1 MSVFRTN
8 EHLGVWLGQ
17 ASSDGDEVMANPIP
31 AANQQALVSADM
43 DQDQQA
49 QLSIIRANLKTT
61 WHFFGD
67 FGALFHPVHD
77 PRNPDLITYPLAAMG
92 FTGVWMFLCRLEA
105 RRQINHLLRGN
116 GPSAAKFQALFGV
129 ESCPHGDTVNALY
142 ARLDATQVQ
151 EVVTGMVGTLIRKKV
166 LYRYRLLDHYFLMAI
181 DGTGRLTFPE
191 RHCAHCLT
199 QTHNGKTTY
208 YHPVLE
214 AKLVTA
220 NGLVFSVMTEFVE
233 NPGEKPTKQDCELK
247 AFYRLAKR
255 LKHRFPRL
263 PICLLLDG
271 LFAGGPTFALCDKY
285 RWQYLVVLTEDD
297 LSSVHQELDALMPLA
312 PENHLTVH
320 TGVQSEIKQVF
331 RWMNDISYLDSE
343 KREHIL
349 SVMEC
354 LETCPDSKGE
364 RKTTRFKW
372 ITNLTVKTNNIRI
385 LTNQGGRLRWKIEN
399 EGFNVQKN
407 GGYALEHAY
416 SRDPNAAK
424 VFYFMLQ
431 IAHTLAQLTEHGSL
445 FRKAFPA
452 GVGSAKNIAFRLLE
466 AWRNLRLRTGQLE
479 QILSARVQI
488 RLDTS

>member
-1 MSVFRTN
+1 
-8 EHLGVWLGQ
+8 
-17 ASSDGDEVMANPIP
+17 
-31 AANQQALVSADM
+31 
-43 DQDQQA
+43 
-49 QLSIIRANLKTT
+49 
-61 WHFFGD
+61 
-67 FGALFHPVHD
+67 
-77 PRNPDLITYPLAAMG
+77 
-92 FTGVWMFLCRLEA
+92 MFLCRLGA

-116 GPSAAKFQALFGV
+116 GPSTAKFQALFGV
-129 ESCPHGDTVNALY
+129 ESCPHGDTVNTLY
-142 ARLDATQVQ
+142 ARLDPAEMQ
-151 EVVTGMVGTLIRKKV
+151 EVVTGMVETLIRKKV
-166 LYRYRLLDHYFLMAI
+166 LYRYRLLDHYFLIAM

-208 YHPVLE
+208 YHPILE

-220 NGLVFSVMTEFVE
+220 NGLAFSVMTEFIE
-233 NPGEKPTKQDCELK
+233 NPGEKPSKQDCELK

-255 LKHRFPRL
+255 LKQRVPRL

-271 LFAGGPTFALCDKY
+271 LFAGGPTFALCDQY
-285 RWQYLVVLTEDD
+285 RWKYLVVLTEDD

-312 PENHLTVH
+312 PENHRTVH
-320 TGVQSEIKQVF
+320 TGVQQEIKQVF

-354 LETCPDSKGE
+354 LETCPDPKGE

-372 ITNLTVKTNNIRI
+372 ITNLTVKTNNICI

-399 EGFNVQKN
+399 EGFNIQKN

-416 SRDPNAAK
+416 SRHPIAAK
-424 VFYFMLQ
+424 VFYYILQ
-431 IAHTLAQLTEHGSL
+431 IAHILAQLTEHGSL

-452 GVGSAKNIAFRLLE
+452 GVGSAKNMAFRLLE
-466 AWRNLRLRTGQLE
+466 AWRNLRLRSGQLE
-479 QILSARVQI
+479 YLLSARVQI
-488 RLDTS
+488 RLDAA